1 MSSIDFEHPPAEP
14 LATCQAW
21 FQEAET
27 MGFANPNAMTLA
39 TVDAQGRPH
48 ARIVLLRGFDARGA
62 VFFTNRQ
69 SDKGSQLAANAH
81 AALLFHWDREPIGRQ
96 IRIEGAVTFA
106 SDAESDAYWNGRPRE
121 SQLNAWAS
129 QQSRPVESR
138 AALQRAQA
146 ELEKKFAGAPIP
158 RPAHWGGY
166 RVSLERIE
174 LWQGDK
180 YRLHDRIVYTR
191 SGGGWSI
198 ERLSP

>member
-1 MSSIDFEHPPAEP
+1 MNTVDFDRPPAEP
-14 LATCQAW
+14 LATCRAW
-21 FQEAET
+21 FQEAEG

-48 ARIVLLRGFDARGA
+48 ARIVLLRGFDERGA

-69 SDKGSQLAANAH
+69 SDKGVQLAANQR

-96 IRIEGAVTFA
+96 IRIEGAVTLA

-129 QQSRPVESR
+129 QQSRPVQDR
-138 AALQRAQA
+138 AQLQRAQT
-146 ELEKKFAGAPIP
+146 EMERRFAGAPVP
-158 RPAHWGGY
+158 RPPHWGGY
-166 RVSLERIE
+166 RVALERVE

-191 SGGGWSI
+191 AGAGWSV

>member
-1 MSSIDFEHPPAEP
+1 
-14 LATCQAW
+14 
-21 FQEAET
+21 

-198 ERLSP
+198 QRLSP

>member
-1 MSSIDFEHPPAEP
+1 MKPIDFDHPPADP
-14 LATCQAW
+14 LATCEAW
-21 FQEAET
+21 FREAEG

-62 VFFTNRQ
+62 VFFTNRE

-81 AALLFHWDREPIGRQ
+81 AALLFHWDQEPIGRQ
-96 IRIEGAVTFA
+96 IRIEGAVSLA
-106 SDAESDAYWNGRPRE
+106 SDAESDAYWNSRPRE

-129 QQSRPVESR
+129 QQSRPVASR
-138 AALQRAQA
+138 AALQA
-146 ELEKKFAGAPIP
+146 EQDRLTTRFEGKPVP

-166 RVSLERIE
+166 RVTLERIE
-174 LWQGDK
+174 FWQGDK

-191 SGGGWSI
+191 SGDGWSVQ
-198 ERLSP
+198 RLSP